1 MDYLLFQDTDND
13 SSRENSPESSI
24 FVSSNKP
31 TDNDL
36 IKIYNYFVYKGYYNI
51 VSIQLINLITTVF
64 LYFLFLFLVMCID
77 YQGLI
82 DIKTTE
88 ENLSTYVN
96 FNNLLNSNPFY
107 ITCMILMGLYIIIRI
122 HGLIIDTLKYK
133 NISQFYK
140 KTLKI
145 ESKILPS
152 ISWSKIIEKLNV
164 LYGKEYNSYTIN
176 ARILRKENILCDIYR
191 TKVSEYLFS
200 NLMEWN
206 IYYCLMGAIF
216 DENNQVK
223 RRFFDNKDS
232 IKKDIRMNLIVISI
246 LTFLFMPFLILYMVF
261 YCLLKYG
268 ANFYNHPSKIVARQ
282 WSIKTKWNFRYYNEP
297 KHLMDTR
304 LDIGSIY
311 AKEYCSQ
318 FNSKVFETILKFII
332 FLASSFFM
340 VLLLLSLINEHIL
353 FNLNITHDKPVIWYM
368 GILGSI
374 IALGKNISHE
384 RKHDSSNESLS
395 KLVAKI
401 KYFPFNIMDIE
412 SLKVRNKIIKLYEYQ
427 IYTLLK
433 ECLSV
438 IVVPFKLI
446 YILNYV
452 DSIVDFISNNLER
465 DINLGY
471 ISKKSNFNNI
481 NDTSN
486 LTTLISFQ
494 EHRNNFPEWGENIE
508 NFMVNSEIFD
518 KLKEN
523 NLSID
528 ENNLTFESHIS
539 IH

>member
-24 FVSSNKP
+24 FVSSSKP

-64 LYFLFLFLVMCID
+64 LYFLFMFLAMCID

-88 ENLSTYVN
+88 ENLSNYVD

-107 ITCMILMGLYIIIRI
+107 VTCMILMCFYIIIRT

-133 NISQFYK
+133 NISKFYK

-145 ESKILPS
+145 ESKILPT
-152 ISWSKIIEKLNV
+152 ISWSKIIEKLNI
-164 LYGKEYNSYTIN
+164 LYGKEYNSYAIN

-191 TKVSEYLFS
+191 TKISQYLFS

-206 IYYCLMGAIF
+206 IYYCFMGAIF
-216 DENNQVK
+216 DENNFIK
-223 RRFFDNKDS
+223 RRFFENRDS

-246 LTFLFMPFLILYMVF
+246 LTFIFMPFLILYMIF

-282 WSIKTKWNFRYYNEP
+282 WTIKTKWNFRYYNEP

-318 FNSKVFETILKFII
+318 FNSKVFETILKFVI

-353 FNLNITHDKPVIWYM
+353 FNLNITHDRPVIWYM
-368 GILGSI
+368 GILGSV
-374 IALGKNISHE
+374 IALGKNITHE
-384 RKHDSSNESLS
+384 RKHDSTDESLN
-395 KLVAKI
+395 KLVTKI
-401 KYFPFNIMDIE
+401 KYFPHNILEID
-412 SLKVRNKIIKLYEYQ
+412 SLKVRDKIVKLYEYQ

-446 YILNYV
+446 YLLNFV
-452 DSIVDFISNNLER
+452 DSIVDFIDENLER
-465 DINLGY
+465 DNNLGY

-518 KLKEN
+518 RLKEN

>member
-64 LYFLFLFLVMCID
+64 LYFLFMFLVLCID

-88 ENLSTYVN
+88 ENLSNYIN

-107 ITCMILMGLYIIIRI
+107 VTCMILMGFYIIIRT

-133 NISQFYK
+133 NISKFYK

-145 ESKILPS
+145 ESKILPT
-152 ISWSKIIEKLNV
+152 ISWSKIIEKLNI

-191 TKVSEYLFS
+191 TKISQYLFS

-206 IYYCLMGAIF
+206 IYYCFMGAIF
-216 DENNQVK
+216 DENNLVK
-223 RRFFDNKDS
+223 RRFFENTDS

-246 LTFLFMPFLILYMVF
+246 LTFIFMPFLILYMVF

-297 KHLMDTR
+297 KDLMDTR

-318 FNSKVFETILKFII
+318 FNSKVFETIIKFVI

-353 FNLNITHDKPVIWYM
+353 FNLNITDDRPVIWYM

-374 IALGKNISHE
+374 IAFGKNITYE
-384 RKHDSSNESLS
+384 RKHDSTDESLN
-395 KLVAKI
+395 KLITKI
-401 KYFPFNIMDIE
+401 KYFPYDTIDVD
-412 SLKVRNKIIKLYEYQ
+412 SLKVRNRIVKLYEYQ
-427 IYTLLK
+427 IYTLVK

-446 YILNYV
+446 YLLNYV
-452 DSIVDFISNNLER
+452 DSIVDFIERNLER
-465 DINLGY
+465 DNNLGY

-518 KLKEN
+518 RLKEN

>member
-24 FVSSNKP
+24 FVSSKKP

-64 LYFLFLFLVMCID
+64 LYFLFMFLVLCID

-88 ENLSTYVN
+88 ENLSNYIH

-107 ITCMILMGLYIIIRI
+107 VTCMILMGFYIIIRT

-133 NISQFYK
+133 NISKFYK

-145 ESKILPS
+145 ESKILPT
-152 ISWSKIIEKLNV
+152 ISWSKIIEKLNI

-191 TKVSEYLFS
+191 TKISQYLFS

-206 IYYCLMGAIF
+206 IYYCFMGAIF
-216 DENNQVK
+216 DENNLVK
-223 RRFFDNKDS
+223 RRFFENTDS

-246 LTFLFMPFLILYMVF
+246 LTFIFMPFLILYMVF

-282 WSIKTKWNFRYYNEP
+282 WSIKTRWNFRYYNEP
-297 KHLMDTR
+297 KDLMDTR

-318 FNSKVFETILKFII
+318 FNSKVFETILKFVI

-353 FNLNITHDKPVIWYM
+353 FNLNITDDRPVIWYM

-374 IALGKNISHE
+374 IAFGKNITYE
-384 RKHDSSNESLS
+384 RKHDSTDESLN
-395 KLVAKI
+395 KLITKI
-401 KYFPFNIMDIE
+401 KYFPYDIMEVD
-412 SLKVRNKIIKLYEYQ
+412 SLKVRNRIVKLYEYQ
-427 IYTLLK
+427 IYTLVK

-446 YILNYV
+446 YLLNYV
-452 DSIVDFISNNLER
+452 DSIVNFIEENLER
-465 DINLGY
+465 DNNLGY

-518 KLKEN
+518 RLKEN